1 METDDERRLRLK
13 KLVQLGKERGYLTFQ
28 DLKENLPEDIVG
40 SEQINGIIS
49 MINDM
54 GIKMDYIDD
63 YIRVDY
69 KKLPVS
75 AKHEY
80 PSIAVNVGEIVCKNN
95 LGEAANDEGYN

>member
-1 METDDERRLRLK
+1 
-13 KLVQLGKERGYLTFQ
+13 
-28 DLKENLPEDIVG
+28 
-40 SEQINGIIS
+40 

-75 AKHEY
+75 VKHEY
-80 PSIAVNVGEIVCKNN
+80 PSIAVNVGEIVCKDN